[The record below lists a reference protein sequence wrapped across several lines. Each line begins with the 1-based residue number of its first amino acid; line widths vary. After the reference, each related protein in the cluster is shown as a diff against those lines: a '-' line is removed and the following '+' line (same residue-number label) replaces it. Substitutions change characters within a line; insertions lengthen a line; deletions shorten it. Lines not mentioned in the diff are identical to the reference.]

1 MYRETQVGLGDRG
14 GGGGGFT
21 LPHDV
26 VFECVV

>member
-14 GGGGGFT
+14 GGGVS

>member
-1 MYRETQVGLGDRG
+1 MYRETQVGLGDG